1 MNLKFIGT
9 DGSMGLK
16 HGEVYEVSVHCTFK
30 DEVIRVKWYKHPNS
44 IECPYSSPAA
54 FAANWAKPGQPQ
66 KVVVRKKTVSDDSA
80 VYSKYK
86 QAIKQ
91 MKKIKLRDLLRAD
104 IERFL
109 SSLRS
114 ENGWR

>member
-1 MNLKFIGT
+1 MNLKFIGE

-16 HGEVYEVSVHCTFK
+16 HGEVYDTSIVCTFHDK
-30 DEVIRVKWYKHPNS
+30 YITVKWLDHDGVFRL
-44 IECPYSSPAA
+44 CPYSSPAA
-54 FAANWAKPGQPQ
+54 FAANWAKPGR

-91 MKKIKLRDLLRAD
+91 MEKVKLRYLLREAFGGRD
-104 IERFL
+104 
-109 SSLRS
+109 
-114 ENGWR
+114 GKD